1 MKKQFIVEKNFGD
14 WYKHLDHTYSLMLS
28 DDIDS
33 WLTSKIIERDF
44 GCKLDLFNSFSS
56 LYFKEGVDIYNLKRG
71 KIIAID
77 IDISKNRCF
86 SNHVTYINN
95 PECIN
100 LNKGI
105 SSYYDKFAGS
115 TLLTVLSLYNYDLSD
130 FTEQQLEILIS
141 IDTAFKQYFF
151 DSSIFKYYYSDV
163 LEYPIFLDVVKDKN
177 KEYFYK
183 IIRQYKLHEKIY
195 VDDNGYLKTN
205 IKLDELSEIFNIDL
219 SLPQE
224 KFEPFYHMQT
234 VSMPLDEF
242 KRVIDKGKIFSS
254 ALAKKNYIVAS
265 IKY

>member
-1 MKKQFIVEKNFGD
+1 MNKQFVEKNFGD

-56 LYFKEGVDIYNLKRG
+56 LYFKEGVDIYDLKRD

-105 SSYYDKFAGS
+105 SSYYGKFAGS

-151 DSSIFKYYYSDV
+151 NANTFTKWYSDV
-163 LEYPIFLDVVKDKN
+163 LEYPIFIDIIKNRDKQ
-177 KEYFYK
+177 YFYD
-183 IIRQYKLHEKIY
+183 IIKSYKLHEKII
-195 VDDNGYLKTN
+195 VNNGHLETR

-224 KFEPFYHMQT
+224 KFEPFYCMQT
-234 VSMPLDEF
+234 VSMPLDDF
-242 KRVIDKGKIFSS
+242 KRVIDKDKIFSS
-254 ALAKKNYIVAS
+254 ALTRKNYIVAS